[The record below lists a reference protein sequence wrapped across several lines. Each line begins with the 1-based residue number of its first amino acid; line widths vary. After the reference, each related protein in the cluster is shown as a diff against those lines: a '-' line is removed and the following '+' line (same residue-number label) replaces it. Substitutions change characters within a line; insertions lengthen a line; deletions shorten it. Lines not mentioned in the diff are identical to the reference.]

1 MKSFFGCLTDEQ
13 RRFFFDRS
21 RERRFETREVVF
33 HEGDLGDTLHVVRRG
48 RLAVLLRTPRGQLI
62 LDIAGPEDCLGE
74 LAVLLEARRSATVAA
89 LEPTHT
95 REISRQ
101 DFNVIR
107 QSNRLVD
114 AAMLEGVGE
123 RLREMTSMVRLIM
136 FMTVEQRV
144 TRELATLTA
153 AYRDGDSTGP
163 VTIPI
168 AQGHL
173 ADLVGATRQ
182 TVNRCLAELRTQG
195 LLVSTEK
202 KKQVVVSDPD
212 GLIKLAR
219 KLEHAY

>member
-74 LAVLLEARRSATVAA
+74 LAVLLEARRSATVTA

-107 QSNRLVD
+107 QSNRQID

-123 RLREMTSMVRLIM
+123 RLRDMTSMIRLIM
-136 FMTVEQRV
+136 FMTVEERV
-144 TRELATLTA
+144 TRELAMLTA
-153 AYRDGDSTGP
+153 SYRNDGDAS
-163 VTIPI
+163 VIIPI

-182 TVNRCLAELRTQG
+182 TVNRCLAELRAQG
-195 LLVSTEK
+195 LLASTER

-212 GLIKLAR
+212 GLIKLGR
-219 KLEHAY
+219 KLDHAH